1 MTNLEYKPGDVILD
15 TIFTRVEHLSRLV
28 SALSR
33 IMISGTLGEARDE
46 GGYIDQNEPSFSH
59 LMLTFHEPHSCTVT
73 SKKEDCLPLEG
84 KKLFH
89 STGHVMFAISV
100 PYVLLFGLLI
110 DAGSDTT
117 TMYMIRHRS

>member
-1 MTNLEYKPGDVILD
+1 M
-15 TIFTRVEHLSRLV
+15 S
-28 SALSR
+28 
-33 IMISGTLGEARDE
+33 SGTLGEVRYE

-59 LMLTFHEPHSCTVT
+59 LTLTFPELHSCTVT
-73 SKKEDCLPLEG
+73 SKEDCLPLEG

-110 DAGSDTT
+110 DAGFDT